1 MEECV
6 DSRYITN
13 ANDVWQAMHGPLDES
28 HFANLPDSHWQLIV
42 QACNHW
48 HTPSAELIEPFKQLP
63 QWLFD
68 DLMVCYSTPGG
79 GVGPHI
85 DQYDVFIIQGHG
97 KRRWRVGDIDK
108 GQYQEKIQASAL
120 RQIESFDAIIDQ
132 ELEAG
137 DILYIPPGFPHEGTT
152 LEPSLSYSIGFRSPK
167 EQELLSNFA
176 DYVLAN
182 DIGDAHLHN
191 PQQATQPSYGMLT
204 GEDKHHLTAM
214 LTQALQSDSQLDDF
228 LGCMLSQSRHQLDIV
243 EPEAPYSLSEVES
256 LIAEGMELYKVSGL
270 RVIYHQDSPYT
281 IYING
286 ESFTLDTCDQEL
298 ALQLSD
304 CQQICLQQLSQ
315 SPNITSIKT
324 LQELLNK
331 GYWFI
336 QQECQEE
343 E

>member
-1 MEECV
+1 M
-6 DSRYITN
+6 
-13 ANDVWQAMHGPLDES
+13 
-28 HFANLPDSHWQLIV
+28 
-42 QACNHW
+42 
-48 HTPSAELIEPFKQLP
+48 
-63 QWLFD
+63 
-68 DLMVCYSTPGG
+68 
-79 GVGPHI
+79 
-85 DQYDVFIIQGHG
+85 
-97 KRRWRVGDIDK
+97 
-108 GQYQEKIQASAL
+108 
-120 RQIESFDAIIDQ
+120 
-132 ELEAG
+132 
-137 DILYIPPGFPHEGTT
+137 
-152 LEPSLSYSIGFRSPK
+152 SYSIGFRSPK